1 MLEYYTK
8 FNSRKKK
15 YYKKEFSSNNISIK
29 YQSSESFKNIQKF
42 NPKISQYKTEKRNKS
57 FNKNKI
63 NLPQDRNSI
72 QNYIKSYNGSRSFN
86 QIFLKK
92 KNFIKINLNNGKVNL
107 KLKNKSIKDFKTN
120 NNSLIL
126 ADMHKRMNK
135 SKSNSKNKNKRYDKN
150 DNVMTS
156 FYPFDTNSFNRSI
169 SNIKADKIERK
180 KLQES
185 FDNDVINLEK
195 KISQYNELTR
205 RIKEIQNRIKVTKQS
220 LNSNINSSIN
230 YNNYN
235 NKIRDKIVTSISS
248 KINNIG
254 KKEKNAKN
262 NSNNVNNITNINIFK
277 LKARNKL
284 IEKIKSTKKDKKDIS
299 IKNNYN
305 HSTNINPAIELII
318 KKYCKKENSK
328 DKEDKKMKNN
338 NLYTILNY
346 NSKSN
351 NSRAKRSRKKSYLLS
366 TFISNYNRKK
376 LTIDKT
382 LNLPIKKIKNN
393 SINKNSTNH
402 LSKNSSM
409 QKSSYLKKGS
419 SNGNRNNHHQ
429 KYLSYMTIPPNKRKK
444 FSLNFNIF
452 KTPDTKI
459 PKKIIFSHNQTPIL
473 SNSNSYH
480 QLYSLST
487 SLVPGEKNNNK
498 SKKIICLRNKN
509 LSSSSYSNSKSKY
522 STRNG
527 NFNIIKKIIK
537 NASIC
542 RVGKNRQYEAE
553 KINQDNLFKV
563 NYEDLSLYFYGV
575 CDGHG
580 TYGHLVSNFIKTN
593 LPIILYHNLS
603 SIISNIQDNNK
614 NNNDLLY
621 NAIKNSFLQT
631 EYQLNNNSKIDIN
644 FSGSTC
650 ISLLFCKNQIITANL
665 GDSRAIKGQYI
676 ENNKKWTYEILSKDH
691 KPEDREESLR
701 IKKNNGNIHPY
712 LTEDNE
718 YVGPQ
723 RVWTKD
729 KNIPGLAMSRSFG
742 DKIFESVGVISIPN
756 ILFFRHKL
764 IDKFIVIASDG
775 LWMYLSNQEVVK
787 IVGKYFEEKNCD
799 QAIEE
804 LYNTAKAR
812 WEENDDFIDDISI
825 IILFLE

>member
-1 MLEYYTK
+1 MLEYYSK
-8 FNSRKKK
+8 FISRKKK
-15 YYKKEFSSNNISIK
+15 YYNKEFSNNNISIK
-29 YQSSESFKNIQKF
+29 YQSSESFKSIQQF
-42 NPKISQYKTEKRNKS
+42 NPKLSQYKTEKRNKS

-63 NLPQDRNSI
+63 NLQPDRNNI
-72 QNYIKSYNGSRSFN
+72 QKYIKSYNGSRSFN
-86 QIFLKK
+86 QIFLR
-92 KNFIKINLNNGKVNL
+92 KNKFIKINLNNGKVNL
-107 KLKNKSIKDFKTN
+107 KFKNKSNKDFKTN

-126 ADMHKRMNK
+126 SEMHKRINK
-135 SKSNSKNKNKRYDKN
+135 SKSNSKNKNKRYDKM
-150 DNVMTS
+150 DNVVTS
-156 FYPFDTNSFNRSI
+156 CYPFDTNSFNRSI
-169 SNIKADKIERK
+169 SNIKAEKAERK

-185 FDNDVINLEK
+185 FDNDVINIEK

-205 RIKEIQNRIKVTKQS
+205 RIKEIQYRIKETKQS
-220 LNSNINSSIN
+220 LNNNINSSIN
-230 YNNYN
+230 YHNYN
-235 NKIRDKIVTSISS
+235 NKNSNNIIPLFSS
-248 KINNIG
+248 KINNLY
-254 KKEKNAKN
+254 KKERNSMN
-262 NSNNVNNITNINIFK
+262 NYNNITNINIFK
-277 LKARNKL
+277 LKAKNNL
-284 IEKIKSTKKDKKDIS
+284 IEKIKSTKKDKKEIS

-305 HSTNINPAIELII
+305 QSTNINPAIE
-318 KKYCKKENSK
+318 KYCKKENSK
-328 DKEDKKMKNN
+328 YKEDKDFKNS
-338 NLYTILNY
+338 NLFTILNY

-366 TFISNYNRKK
+366 TFISNYSRKK
-376 LTIDKT
+376 LTLDKA
-382 LNLPIKKIKNN
+382 LNLPIKKLKNN
-393 SINKNSTNH
+393 SIYKNSTNH
-402 LSKNSSM
+402 ISKNSSI
-409 QKSSYLKKGS
+409 QKSTYLKK
-419 SNGNRNNHHQ
+419 NTNINNKNNHHQ
-429 KYLSYMTIPPNKRKK
+429 KYLSYKTIPPNRHKK

-452 KTPDTKI
+452 KTPNTKI
-459 PKKIIFSHNQTPIL
+459 PKNIMFSHNQTPIL

-480 QLYSLST
+480 QLYSLSM
-487 SLVPGEKNNNK
+487 SLVPGEKENNK

-509 LSSSSYSNSKSKY
+509 LSSSSNRNSKSKY
-522 STRNG
+522 NTQNG
-527 NFNIIKKIIK
+527 NINIIKKIVK

-542 RVGKNRQYEAE
+542 RVGKNRQYEE
-553 KINQDNLFKV
+553 QKINQDNLFKV
-563 NYEDLSLYFYGV
+563 NYEDLNLYFYGV

-593 LPIILYHNLS
+593 LPIILYHNLT
-603 SIISNIQDNNK
+603 SIISNIQDSNK
-614 NNNDLLY
+614 NNNDLIY

-676 ENNKKWTYEILSKDH
+676 ENNKKWIYELLSKDH

-742 DKIFESVGVISIPN
+742 DKIFESVGVISTPN

-764 IDKFIVIASDG
+764 IDKFIVVASDG

-787 IVGKYFEEKNCD
+787 IVGKYYKEKNCD

-804 LYNTAKAR
+804 LYNTAKVR
-812 WEENDDFIDDISI
+812 WTENDDFIDDISI

>member
-1 MLEYYTK
+1 MLENYKK

-15 YYKKEFSSNNISIK
+15 YYKKEFSNNNISIK
-29 YQSSESFKNIQKF
+29 YQSNESFKNIQHF
-42 NPKISQYKTEKRNKS
+42 NPKLSQYKTEKRNKS

-63 NLPQDRNSI
+63 NLPQDRNII

-86 QIFLKK
+86 QIFLSKN
-92 KNFIKINLNNGKVNL
+92 NFIKINLNNGKENL
-107 KLKNKSIKDFKTN
+107 KFKNNSKKDFKTN

-126 ADMHKRMNK
+126 AEMHKRINK
-135 SKSNSKNKNKRYDKN
+135 SKSNSKNKNKKYDKT
-150 DNVMTS
+150 DNVVTS
-156 FYPFDTNSFNRSI
+156 FYPFDTNSFNRSV
-169 SNIKADKIERK
+169 SNIKAEKIERK

-195 KISQYNELTR
+195 KINQYNELTR
-205 RIKEIQNRIKVTKQS
+205 RIKEIQKRIKVTKQN

-235 NKIRDKIVTSISS
+235 NKVRDNIVTSFSS
-248 KINNIG
+248 KINNIC
-254 KKEKNAKN
+254 KKERNTMN
-262 NSNNVNNITNINIFK
+262 NSNNITNINIFK
-277 LKARNKL
+277 LKAKNNL
-284 IEKIKSTKKDKKDIS
+284 IEKIKSTKKDKKEIS

-305 HSTNINPAIELII
+305 NSINTNPAIELII

-328 DKEDKKMKNN
+328 DKEEKKKKNS

-376 LTIDKT
+376 LTLDKA
-382 LNLPIKKIKNN
+382 LKLPIKKLKNN

-402 LSKNSSM
+402 ISKNSSM
-409 QKSSYLKKGS
+409 QKSSYLKK
-419 SNGNRNNHHQ
+419 SNNNDNKRNHHQ
-429 KYLSYMTIPPNKRKK
+429 KYLSYMTIPPNNRKK

-452 KTPDTKI
+452 KTPDTKF
-459 PKKIIFSHNQTPIL
+459 PKKIIFSHNKTPIL

-487 SLVPGEKNNNK
+487 SLVPGEKSINK
-498 SKKIICLRNKN
+498 NKKIICLRNKN
-509 LSSSSYSNSKSKY
+509 LSSSSNNNSKTKY

-527 NFNIIKKIIK
+527 NFNIFKKIVK

-563 NYEDLSLYFYGV
+563 NYEDLNLYFYGV

-580 TYGHLVSNFIKTN
+580 TYGHLVSNFIKSN

-665 GDSRAIKGQYI
+665 GDSRAIKGQYNK
-676 ENNKKWTYEILSKDH
+676 NNKKWTYEILSKDH

-756 ILFFRHKL
+756 ILFFKHKL

-787 IVGKYFEEKNCD
+787 IVGKYYEEKNCD

-804 LYNTAKAR
+804 LYNTAKVR
-812 WEENDDFIDDISI
+812 WEENADFIDDISI

>member
-1 MLEYYTK
+1 MLENYKK

-15 YYKKEFSSNNISIK
+15 YYKKEFSNNNISIK
-29 YQSSESFKNIQKF
+29 YQSNESFKNIQHF
-42 NPKISQYKTEKRNKS
+42 NPKLSQYKTEKRNKS

-63 NLPQDRNSI
+63 NLPQDRNII

-86 QIFLKK
+86 QIFLSKN
-92 KNFIKINLNNGKVNL
+92 NFIKINLNNGKENL
-107 KLKNKSIKDFKTN
+107 KFKNNSKKDFKTN

-126 ADMHKRMNK
+126 AEMHKRINK
-135 SKSNSKNKNKRYDKN
+135 SKSNSKNKNKKYDKT
-150 DNVMTS
+150 DNIVTS
-156 FYPFDTNSFNRSI
+156 FYPFDTNSFNRSV
-169 SNIKADKIERK
+169 SNIKAEKIERK

-195 KISQYNELTR
+195 KINQYNELTR
-205 RIKEIQNRIKVTKQS
+205 RIKEIQKRIKVTKQN

-235 NKIRDKIVTSISS
+235 NKLRDNIVTSFSS
-248 KINNIG
+248 KINNIY
-254 KKEKNAKN
+254 KKERNAMN
-262 NSNNVNNITNINIFK
+262 NSNNITNINIFK
-277 LKARNKL
+277 LKAKSNL
-284 IEKIKSTKKDKKDIS
+284 IEKIKSTKKDKKEIS

-305 HSTNINPAIELII
+305 NSINTNPAIELII

-328 DKEDKKMKNN
+328 DKEDIKIKNS

-376 LTIDKT
+376 LTLDKA
-382 LNLPIKKIKNN
+382 LKLPIKKLKNN

-402 LSKNSSM
+402 ISKNSSM
-409 QKSSYLKKGS
+409 QKSSYLKK
-419 SNGNRNNHHQ
+419 SNNNDNKRNHHQ
-429 KYLSYMTIPPNKRKK
+429 KYLSYMTIPPNNPKK

-452 KTPDTKI
+452 KTPDTKF
-459 PKKIIFSHNQTPIL
+459 PKKIIFSHNKTPIL

-487 SLVPGEKNNNK
+487 SLVPGEKSINK
-498 SKKIICLRNKN
+498 NKKIICLRNKN
-509 LSSSSYSNSKSKY
+509 LSSSSNNNSKTKY

-527 NFNIIKKIIK
+527 NFNIFKKIVK

-563 NYEDLSLYFYGV
+563 NYEDLNLYFYGV

-580 TYGHLVSNFIKTN
+580 TYGHLVSNFIKSN

-614 NNNDLLY
+614 NNNDLFY

-665 GDSRAIKGQYI
+665 GDSRAIKGQYNK
-676 ENNKKWTYEILSKDH
+676 NNKKWTYEILSKDH

-756 ILFFRHKL
+756 ILFFKHKL

-787 IVGKYFEEKNCD
+787 IVGKYYEEKNCD

-804 LYNTAKAR
+804 LYNTAKVR

-825 IILFLE
+825 ILFLE

>member
-1 MLEYYTK
+1 MENYTK
-8 FNSRKKK
+8 FNSRKRK
-15 YYKKEFSSNNISIK
+15 YYKKEFSNNNVSIK
-29 YQSSESFKNIQKF
+29 YQSNESFKNFHQF
-42 NPKISQYKTEKRNKS
+42 NPKLSQYKTEKRNKS

-63 NLPQDRNSI
+63 NLQQDRNSI
-72 QNYIKSYNGSRSFN
+72 QKYIKSYNGSRSFN
-86 QIFLKK
+86 QIFLR
-92 KNFIKINLNNGKVNL
+92 KNNYIKINLNNGKVNL
-107 KLKNKSIKDFKTN
+107 KFKNKSKNDIKT

-126 ADMHKRMNK
+126 SEMRKRINK
-135 SKSNSKNKNKRYDKN
+135 SKSNSKNKNKRYDKTEN
-150 DNVMTS
+150 IITN

-169 SNIKADKIERK
+169 SNIKAEKYERK

-185 FDNDVINLEK
+185 FDNDVINVEK
-195 KISQYNELTR
+195 NINQYNELTR
-205 RIKEIQNRIKVTKQS
+205 RIKEIQNRIKATKQS
-220 LNSNINSSIN
+220 LNININSSIK
-230 YNNYN
+230 YHKNNN
-235 NKIRDKIVTSISS
+235 NKNRDNIIPSS
-248 KINNIG
+248 SYSTKINFLC
-254 KKEKNAKN
+254 KKEKNTTN
-262 NSNNVNNITNINIFK
+262 NSNNTTNINIFK
-277 LKARNKL
+277 LKAKSNL
-284 IEKIKSTKKDKKDIS
+284 IEKIKSTKKDKKEIS

-305 HSTNINPAIELII
+305 QSTSINPSIELIM
-318 KKYCKKENSK
+318 KKYYKKENSK
-328 DKEDKKMKNN
+328 DKEDKKSKNS

-346 NSKSN
+346 NCKSN

-366 TFISNYNRKK
+366 TFISNYSRKRIA
-376 LTIDKT
+376 LDKVI
-382 LNLPIKKIKNN
+382 NLPIKKPKNN
-393 SINKNSTNH
+393 SINKNSTYH
-402 LSKNSSM
+402 LSKNSSIR
-409 QKSSYLKKGS
+409 KSNNNDNKFNRHKKFI
-419 SNGNRNNHHQ
+419 
-429 KYLSYMTIPPNKRKK
+429 SYMTIPPNKYKK
-444 FSLNFNIF
+444 LNFNFNIF
-452 KTPDTKI
+452 KTPDPKV
-459 PKKIIFSHNQTPIL
+459 PKKIIFSYNQTPIL

-487 SLVPGEKNNNK
+487 SLIPGEKSSNK
-498 SKKIICLRNKN
+498 NKKIICLRNKN
-509 LSSSSYSNSKSKY
+509 LNSSSNSNSKSKY
-522 STRNG
+522 SSRNG
-527 NFNIIKKIIK
+527 NMNIIKKIVK

-542 RVGKNRQYEAE
+542 RVGKNRQYESE
-553 KINQDNLFKV
+553 KINQDSLFKV
-563 NYEDLSLYFYGV
+563 NYEDLNLYFYGV

-614 NNNDLLY
+614 YNNDLMY

-631 EYQLNNNSKIDIN
+631 EHQLNNNSNIDIN

-650 ISLLFCKNQIITANL
+650 VSLLFFKNQIITANL
-665 GDSRAIKGQYI
+665 GDSRAIKGQFY
-676 ENNKKWTYEILSKDH
+676 ENEKKWSYEILSKDH

-756 ILFFRHKL
+756 ILFFRHKI

-787 IVGKYFEEKNCD
+787 IVGKYYEEKNCD

-804 LYNTAKAR
+804 LYNTAKLR
-812 WEENDDFIDDISI
+812 WKENDDFIDDISI